1 VEVKAVRKVIQS
13 LLAALTLVVAQGV
26 HASAAS
32 APTTPSL
39 TGETLTLPVGGVTP
53 NSPHCSAD
61 GTGYVTFDASGDAAG
76 PYSGTFRERGALV
89 ITLQGGLY
97 YEHFF
102 AVFTI
107 KSVTPRAT
115 IRGTKAEIPP
125 ETFPPAPGFACQDYS
140 TPPPSGYGTF
150 GNLAPNIYQATIRT
164 NGNGSDHTY
173 RDNGVTDSGMLFT
186 CLPSGCP
193 AGVAAFFENFTSSR
207 GPLLYPTN
215 DGGD

>member
-1 VEVKAVRKVIQS
+1 VEVKAVRKVTQS

-26 HASAAS
+26 HASAES

-61 GTGYVTFDASGDAAG
+61 GTGYITFDASGVANG
-76 PYSGTFRERGALV
+76 PYRGTFHERGAV
-89 ITLQGGLY
+89 VVTLQGGLY

-115 IRGTKAEIPP
+115 VKGTKAEIPP
-125 ETFPPAPGFACQDYS
+125 ETFPPAPGLNCQGYY
-140 TPPPSGYGTF
+140 TPPPSGYTSI
-150 GNLAPNIYQATIRT
+150 GNLAPNLYQATIRT
-164 NGNGSDHTY
+164 EGREGGNTY
-173 RDNGVTDSGMLFT
+173 RDNGVTDTGILFS
-186 CLPSGCP
+186 CDPSGCP
-193 AGVAAFFENFTSSR
+193 AGFAAFFENFTSSR
-207 GPLLYPTN
+207 GPLLYPGN